1 MAHQR
6 FCDHQAV
13 IRFLLLSCL
22 CGLGFLAA
30 GSDVQDSL
38 IIDGRPVKIAGTV
51 EWDTLGPDPGRGEAM
66 FLMGSIALNSFDI
79 PSDVPWDF
87 AALTS
92 IVGAPVTRD
101 LSALSARPR
110 TLGPSLEWMG
120 AGWTTKSLGDARFRP
135 VLRFK
140 WSQMPAIS
148 DLETRAAA
156 DSVIGFL
163 PGMSG
168 TSVRAVTW
176 ERYPLGIET
185 DTISYDLEF
194 HGRATLAL
202 GAMMGWSMAA
212 RDAGEFMLGAGITGT
227 LGAPVATTWLGSP
240 DPYRESPALQTATEA
255 HRLQP
260 WIAAGFMQGAT
271 ARSLRRRPGQSMGF
285 ADRVGWQVQA
295 RWQPQGMSARFGFFY
310 KW

>member
-1 MAHQR
+1 
-6 FCDHQAV
+6 V

-22 CGLGFLAA
+22 CGLGFRAA
-30 GSDVQDSL
+30 SSDVQDSL
-38 IIDGRPVKIAGTV
+38 IIDGRPVKISGTV
-51 EWDTLGPDPGRGEAM
+51 EWDTLGSNRGRIEAM
-66 FLMGSIALNSFDI
+66 FLMGSIDLNSYGI
-79 PSDVPWDF
+79 PSDVPVDF

-92 IVGAPVTRD
+92 VVGAPVTRD

-120 AGWTTKSLGDARFRP
+120 AGWTIQSLGDARIRP
-135 VLRFK
+135 TMRFN
-140 WSQMPAIS
+140 WAQMPVIG
-148 DLETRAAA
+148 DLQTRAAT

-185 DTISYDLEF
+185 DTISYELQM
-194 HGRATLAL
+194 HGQAAIAL
-202 GAMMGWSMAA
+202 GGMMGWPMAA
-212 RDAGEFMLGAGITGT
+212 RDAGEFTLGAGVTGT
-227 LGAPVATTWLGSP
+227 LGAPVAATWLGRP
-240 DPYRESPALQTATEA
+240 DPYREGPAFQTAAEGR
-255 HRLQP
+255 RLQP

-295 RWQPQGMSARFGFFY
+295 RWQPQGVSARFGFFY

>member
-1 MAHQR
+1 M
-6 FCDHQAV
+6 
-13 IRFLLLSCL
+13 IRLLLLICF

-30 GSDVQDSL
+30 ASGVQDSL

-51 EWDTLGPDPGRGEAM
+51 EWDTLGSDRGRVEAM
-66 FLMGSIALNSFDI
+66 FLMGSIDLNSYDI
-79 PSDVPWDF
+79 PSDLPVDF

-92 IVGAPVTRD
+92 VVGAPVTRD

-110 TLGPSLEWMG
+110 SLGPSLEWMG
-120 AGWTTKSLGDARFRP
+120 AGWTIPSLGDARIRP
-135 VLRFK
+135 VLRFN
-140 WSQMPAIS
+140 WAQMPVIAE
-148 DLETRAAA
+148 LETRAEA

-176 ERYPLGIET
+176 EQYPLGIET
-185 DTISYDLEF
+185 DTISYEVRM
-194 HGRATLAL
+194 HGQTTIAL
-202 GAMMGWSMAA
+202 GCMMGWPMAA
-212 RDAGEFMLGAGITGT
+212 RDAGEFTLGAGVTGT
-227 LGAPVATTWLGSP
+227 LGQKTTATWLGRP
-240 DPYRESPALQTATEA
+240 DPFREGPAFRVANEA
-255 HRLQP
+255 SCLQP

-271 ARSLRRRPGQSMGF
+271 ARSLRRSPGQSMGF

-295 RWQPQGMSARFGFFY
+295 RWQPQGVSARFGFFY